1 MKISIHQ
8 PNFVPWYPFF
18 QKIQGADIFIILSHC
33 QFEKNN
39 FQNRFSVNNQWYT
52 MRTKKGLDLIE
63 NKTYINPHYDW
74 GKIKKGFPKINH
86 ITTEFDDCIT
96 DSLATTNINIIMKA
110 CKLLNINTK
119 IVFDYPTTLKGT
131 SRLVEL
137 CKKYKATEYISGIG
151 AKSYLQPELFEKEN
165 IKVTYQK
172 GLIRKPLFEILNEQ

>member
-1 MKISIHQ
+1 
-8 PNFVPWYPFF
+8 
-18 QKIQGADIFIILSHC
+18 
-33 QFEKNN
+33 
-39 FQNRFSVNNQWYT
+39 
-52 MRTKKGLDLIE
+52 
-63 NKTYINPHYDW
+63 
-74 GKIKKGFPKINH
+74 
-86 ITTEFDDCIT
+86 
-96 DSLATTNINIIMKA
+96 MKA